1 MMDKEISVL
10 SGFGHEMSSA
20 NPYHM
25 EVKVEFDVNCKEEV
39 PWDEKDLQSV
49 ASGEVNSPFYC
60 LVCGKVFGQRHNLI
74 KHQRIHTGE
83 RPYSCDQCGKSFIQK
98 QHLTK
103 HQRLH
108 TGERPYICQ
117 LCGRSFSLKHNLT
130 THERIHTGEKP
141 YPCTDCGKSFSRREN
156 LRAHQRCHLNKTAGR
171 NTMAQLKE
179 PMNPCSLV
187 RPLPA
192 VVKQPTEER
201 VTENNPP
208 PKVVPSGERPVNP
221 RPFICPQCG
230 KRFFNKQTFINHYR
244 IHTGQRPHTCPECGR
259 SFIQK
264 QHLTKH
270 IRTHT
275 GEKPYTCGECGRSF
289 SMKHNLC
296 THMKTHTG
304 EKPYSCSACGKRFTR
319 RSTYQAHQR
328 IHCKSKSEEGP
339 SGDPPVA
346 SHRVEEMTFTPKG
359 IYIVE
364 VPEQNLMEQMTL
376 HTEEKPITCG
386 QCGKDFSDIGEIP
399 ICCSACGTNFHQN
412 RILTM
417 DLSSPS
423 AGLHDVPVISEQKS
437 LLITE
442 KGQNLDDQDPEVQ
455 TLGSPVSPQNHEESY
470 VETAQF
476 SCQWCGQIF
485 GQRED
490 LEQHEPL
497 HSGEK
502 IHACDQCGKTFFQ
515 KNLLIRHEKTH
526 TGNRWSS
533 RNPPSKNLTHVQPTQ
548 NRMTTVKKPFS
559 CNKCG
564 KSFSHQETLTL
575 HYRNHQRY
583 SANTTTSELKDKQC
597 LRSSLK
603 HVHNGSQGRVF
614 PCSVCGKSFNQK
626 HTLINHLRIHSG
638 ERPYSCSVCGKSF
651 IQKQHLTK
659 HVRLHTGERPYSC
672 QECGRSFSL
681 KHNLTTHQRIHTGE
695 RPYAC
700 KQCGKRFNRRGILRS
715 HERIH
720 LHEAAQTSCNT
731 EDLTVL
737 PDREENAL

>member
-1 MMDKEISVL
+1 MMDEDDSVL
-10 SGFGHEMSSA
+10 SGFGYDVSSA
-20 NPYHM
+20 SPDHM

-39 PWDEKDLQSV
+39 LWDEEDLQGPAPV
-49 ASGEVNSPFYC
+49 EVNAPFYC
-60 LVCGKVFGQRHNLI
+60 LVCGKAFGQRHNLI

-83 RPYSCDQCGKSFIQK
+83 RPYGCDQCEKSFIQK

-117 LCGRSFSLKHNLT
+117 ECGRGFSLKHNLT
-130 THERIHTGEKP
+130 THGRIHTGEKP
-141 YPCTDCGKSFSRREN
+141 YPCYECGKNFSRREN
-156 LRAHQRCHLNKTAGR
+156 LRAHQRCHLHKISSSMTQP
-171 NTMAQLKE
+171 ME
-179 PMNPCSLV
+179 PADPCRLF
-187 RPLPA
+187 RLLPA
-192 VVKQPTEER
+192 KGKCSKEQTVSEKNASPQVS
-201 VTENNPP
+201 
-208 PKVVPSGERPVNP
+208 SGGLAVNP

-259 SFIQK
+259 CFIQK

-275 GEKPYTCGECGRSF
+275 GEKPYTCSECGRSF

-304 EKPYSCSACGKRFTR
+304 EKPYCCSACAKRFTR

-328 IHCKSKSEEGP
+328 IHCKSKAGEGP
-339 SGDPPVA
+339 SGDPLETPPA
-346 SHRVEEMTFTPKG
+346 VEEETFTPKS
-359 IYIVE
+359 IYIVSI
-364 VPEQNLMEQMTL
+364 PETEQHKIEPLAPQTG
-376 HTEEKPITCG
+376 EKPITCA
-386 QCGKDFSDIGEIP
+386 QCGKNFTDIEEIP
-399 ICCSACGTNFHQN
+399 VCCTDCGKSFNQSDS
-412 RILTM
+412 LTM
-417 DLSSPS
+417 HQTSLSVGRLDAVADTVTPEVLS
-423 AGLHDVPVISEQKS
+423 AEEMKS
-437 LLITE
+437 LLIIE
-442 KGQNLDDQDPEVQ
+442 SADDQETAAQ
-455 TLGSPVSPQNHEESY
+455 TLESLQSHEESR
-470 VETAQF
+470 VEAEHF
-476 SCQWCGQIF
+476 SCKWCGQIF

-490 LEQHEPL
+490 LQQHEPL

-502 IHACDQCGKTFFQ
+502 IHTCDQCGKTFFQ
-515 KNLLIRHEKTH
+515 KNLLIKHEKMHAGDRPSPHNPPGKNPKHLPPTQQRTH
-526 TGNRWSS
+526 TGD
-533 RNPPSKNLTHVQPTQ
+533 
-548 NRMTTVKKPFS
+548 KPFS
-559 CNKCG
+559 CSKCG
-564 KSFSHQETLTL
+564 KGYSHQETLTL
-575 HYRNHQRY
+575 HQRSHQRY
-583 SANTTTSELKDKQC
+583 SSTITTAPEMKDKQR
-597 LRSSLK
+597 LRGALIHSGCQL
-603 HVHNGSQGRVF
+603 RVF

-638 ERPYSCSVCGKSF
+638 ERPYACPVCGKSF

-700 KQCGKRFNRRGILRS
+700 SQCGKSFNRRGILRS

-720 LHEAAQTSCNT
+720 LQHRRKKT
-731 EDLTVL
+731 LR
-737 PDREENAL
+737 P

>member
-1 MMDKEISVL
+1 M
-10 SGFGHEMSSA
+10 
-20 NPYHM
+20 
-25 EVKVEFDVNCKEEV
+25 EFDVNCKEEV
-39 PWDEKDLQSV
+39 SWDDEDLQSAAPV
-49 ASGEVNSPFYC
+49 EVNAPFYC
-60 LVCGKVFGQRHNLI
+60 LVCGRAFGQRHNLI

-83 RPYSCDQCGKSFIQK
+83 RPYFCDQCGKSFIQK

-108 TGERPYICQ
+108 TGERPYVCQ
-117 LCGRSFSLKHNLT
+117 MCGRGFSLKHNLT

-141 YPCTDCGKSFSRREN
+141 YPCSECGKSFSRREN
-156 LRAHQRCHLNKTAGR
+156 LRAHQRCHLSKTASSTGI
-171 NTMAQLKE
+171 MQSKE
-179 PMNPCSLV
+179 PVNPRCLV
-187 RPLPA
+187 RLLPTVGKPPKEQA
-192 VVKQPTEER
+192 
-201 VTENNPP
+201 VTEKNAT
-208 PKVVPSGERPVNP
+208 PKVSSSGRALNP

-275 GEKPYTCGECGRSF
+275 GEKPYTCSECGRSF

-328 IHCKSKSEEGP
+328 IHCKSKPEDVP

-346 SHRVEEMTFTPKG
+346 SHPVEDVTFTSKG
-359 IYIVE
+359 VYVVE
-364 VPEQNLMEQMTL
+364 APEQQMMEQTMQR
-376 HTEEKPITCG
+376 TEETAITCG
-386 QCGKDFSDIGEIP
+386 RGRGNYSDIEE
-399 ICCSACGTNFHQN
+399 ICCTDSGTSFSQSGL
-412 RILTM
+412 LTM
-417 DLSSPS
+417 HPRSPS
-423 AGLHDVPVISEQKS
+423 AGLGTSLVSEEEKS
-437 LLITE
+437 LLIIE
-442 KGQNLDDQDPEVQ
+442 SGE
-455 TLGSPVSPQNHEESY
+455 SPPAQMLQSLMSLPSPEESH
-470 VETAQF
+470 VGAAHF

-515 KNLLIRHEKTH
+515 KNLLMKHEKMH
-526 TGNRWSS
+526 FGGRQPS
-533 RNPPSKNLTHVQPTQ
+533 RNPPSKSLKHLPPVQHWAGTAD
-548 NRMTTVKKPFS
+548 KPFS
-559 CNKCG
+559 CGKCR

-575 HYRNHQRY
+575 HQRSHQRY
-583 SANTTTSELKDKQC
+583 SSPITPDLKDKQC
-597 LRSSLK
+597 PRGGPK
-603 HVHNGSQGRVF
+603 HDHHEGQGRAF

-638 ERPYSCSVCGKSF
+638 ERPYPCPMCGKSF

-700 KQCGKRFNRRGILRS
+700 NQCGKRFNRRGILLS

-720 LHEAAQTSCNT
+720 LQEAAQTSRGA

-737 PDREENAL
+737 LGRSAL

>member
-1 MMDKEISVL
+1 MVEMDEDPSFL
-10 SGFGHEMSSA
+10 NGFGYGMSS
-20 NPYHM
+20 NSSDHM
-25 EVKVEFDVNCKEEV
+25 EVKVELDVNCKEEV
-39 PWDEKDLQSV
+39 PWGDEGLQSAAPV
-49 ASGEVNSPFYC
+49 EVNAPFYC

-83 RPYSCDQCGKSFIQK
+83 RPYCCDQCGKSFIQK

-108 TGERPYICQ
+108 TGERPYVCQ
-117 LCGRSFSLKHNLT
+117 VCGRGFSLKHNLS
-130 THERIHTGEKP
+130 THGRIHTGEKP
-141 YPCTDCGKSFSRREN
+141 YPCVECGKNFSRREN
-156 LRAHQRCHLNKTAGR
+156 LRAHQRCHVSKATGGNRIQPKQPVNPVSPAC
-171 NTMAQLKE
+171 QLL
-179 PMNPCSLV
+179 S
-187 RPLPA
+187 
-192 VVKQPTEER
+192 VVKRPKER
-201 VTENNPP
+201 AVTEKIPP
-208 PKVVPSGERPVNP
+208 VKVPSRGRTVNP

-275 GEKPYTCGECGRSF
+275 GEKPYTCSECGRSF

-304 EKPYSCSACGKRFTR
+304 EKPYSCAGCGKRFTR

-328 IHCKSKSEEGP
+328 IHCKSKPEEGP
-339 SGDPPVA
+339 SGVCH
-346 SHRVEEMTFTPKG
+346 SVEDILFTPKG
-359 IYIVE
+359 VYIVE
-364 VPEQNLMEQMTL
+364 VPEHQMMAQMTL
-376 HTEEKPITCG
+376 HTLETPITCG
-386 QCGKDFSDIGEIP
+386 QCGKDFRDLGEIP
-399 ICCSACGTNFHQN
+399 VCCTDCGTSFTQTSN
-412 RILTM
+412 LTVNP
-417 DLSSPS
+417 SSHS
-423 AGLHDVPVISEQKS
+423 AELQGISADMITS
-437 LLITE
+437 LTSEE
-442 KGQNLDDQDPEVQ
+442 KTPLLTIDRGENCHDQDPLALTSGGLQ
-455 TLGSPVSPQNHEESY
+455 CHEEPHAC
-470 VETAQF
+470 VVHF

-490 LEQHEPL
+490 LEQHEPF

-502 IHACDQCGKTFFQ
+502 IHSCVQCGKTFFQ
-515 KNLLIRHEKTH
+515 KTLLMKHEKTH
-526 TGNRWSS
+526 SGDR
-533 RNPPSKNLTHVQPTQ
+533 RNSPNMNLRHLPTVQQPAATA
-548 NRMTTVKKPFS
+548 NKPFS
-559 CNKCG
+559 CTKCG
-564 KSFSHQETLTL
+564 KRFSHHETLIL
-575 HYRNHQRY
+575 HQR
-583 SANTTTSELKDKQC
+583 SHQRLSIPATIAPELKC
-597 LRSSLK
+597 PGGGLK
-603 HVHNGSQGRVF
+603 REHSEGQGRAF

-638 ERPYSCSVCGKSF
+638 ERPYPCPTCGKSF

-659 HVRLHTGERPYSC
+659 HMRLHTGERPYSC

-700 KQCGKRFNRRGILRS
+700 IQCGKRFNRRGILLS

-720 LHEAAQTSCNT
+720 LQEAAQCS
-731 EDLTVL
+731 
-737 PDREENAL
+737 

>member
-1 MMDKEISVL
+1 MMSRD
-10 SGFGHEMSSA
+10 HMMSSLS
-20 NPYHM
+20 PHHM
-25 EVKVEFDVNCKEEV
+25 DVKVEFDVKCKEED
-39 PWDEKDLQSV
+39 PWDDEEELQSV
-49 ASGEVNSPFYC
+49 APVNVNSLFYC
-60 LVCGKVFGQRHNLI
+60 LVCGRAFGQRHNLI

-83 RPYSCDQCGKSFIQK
+83 RPYCCDQCGKSFIQK

-108 TGERPYICQ
+108 TGERPYVC
-117 LCGRSFSLKHNLT
+117 LVCGRGFSLKHNLT
-130 THERIHTGEKP
+130 THGRIHTGEKP
-141 YPCTDCGKSFSRREN
+141 YPCYECGKSFSRREN
-156 LRAHQRCHLNKTAGR
+156 LRTHQRCHLKKAASRSNMMELEESVSPSGLDYLLPTVDTKP
-171 NTMAQLKE
+171 KE
-179 PMNPCSLV
+179 QAITEKNPV
-187 RPLPA
+187 
-192 VVKQPTEER
+192 
-201 VTENNPP
+201 
-208 PKVVPSGERPVNP
+208 PKVSSSGRTLNP

-275 GEKPYTCGECGRSF
+275 GEKPYRCSECGRSF

-304 EKPYSCSACGKRFTR
+304 EKPYCCSACGKRFTR

-328 IHCKSKSEEGP
+328 IHCKSKLEESP
-339 SGDPPVA
+339 SGGDPPGEPHPAQDV
-346 SHRVEEMTFTPKG
+346 TPKSADIG
-359 IYIVE
+359 KL
-364 VPEQNLMEQMTL
+364 PEQL
-376 HTEEKPITCG
+376 HTVPITCG
-386 QCGKDFSDIGEIP
+386 QCGKNYGGIGEIG
-399 ICCSACGTNFHQN
+399 CTDCGTSFNKMAPTSQSSDFHEDPADMV
-412 RILTM
+412 TSM
-417 DLSSPS
+417 
-423 AGLHDVPVISEQKS
+423 ISEEKT
-437 LLITE
+437 LLIIE
-442 KGQNLDDQDPEVQ
+442 RVDSLDDQDPAVQ
-455 TLGSPVSPQNHEESY
+455 MLESISVPCHEELPMG
-470 VETAQF
+470 TAPF

-485 GQRED
+485 SQRED

-502 IHACDQCGKTFFQ
+502 IHACCQCGKKFFQ
-515 KNLLIRHEKTH
+515 KNLLIKHEKIH
-526 TGNRWSS
+526 EDRLSS
-533 RNPPSKNLTHVQPTQ
+533 HNPQSFKHLPPIQQ
-548 NRMTTVKKPFS
+548 WTTATDKPYP

-575 HYRNHQRY
+575 HQRSHQRY
-583 SANTTTSELKDKQC
+583 SIPITAAPELKDKQ
-597 LRSSLK
+597 RGDPK
-603 HVHNGSQGRVF
+603 HVNGGQGRVF

-638 ERPYSCSVCGKSF
+638 ERPYPCPVCGKSF

-695 RPYAC
+695 RPYPC
-700 KQCGKRFNRRGILRS
+700 NHCGKRFNRRGILLS

-720 LHEAAQTSCNT
+720 LQEAAQTSRNGQK
-731 EDLTVL
+731 L
-737 PDREENAL
+737 

>member
-1 MMDKEISVL
+1 MMDGDVSSINTLVY
-10 SGFGHEMSSA
+10 EMPST
-20 NPYHM
+20 NHI
-25 EVKVEFDVNCKEEV
+25 EVKVEFDVSCKEEDH
-39 PWDEKDLQSV
+39 WEEEDLQSAAPV
-49 ASGEVNSPFYC
+49 EVNAPFYC
-60 LVCGKVFGQRHNLI
+60 LVCGRAFGQRHNLI

-83 RPYSCDQCGKSFIQK
+83 RPYCCDQCGKSFIQK

-108 TGERPYICQ
+108 TGERPYVC
-117 LCGRSFSLKHNLT
+117 LVCGRGFSLKHNLT
-130 THERIHTGEKP
+130 THQRIHTGEKP
-141 YPCTDCGKSFSRREN
+141 YPCTACGRSFSRREN
-156 LRAHQRCHLNKTAGR
+156 LRAHQRCHLNKSAGSGSSEV
-171 NTMAQLKE
+171 ASKQLVNPSGLVHLQPKE
-179 PMNPCSLV
+179 
-187 RPLPA
+187 
-192 VVKQPTEER
+192 QP
-201 VTENNPP
+201 VTEKNPA
-208 PKVVPSGERPVNP
+208 PKVSSSGRVLNP

-275 GEKPYTCGECGRSF
+275 GEKPYTCSQCGRSF

-304 EKPYSCSACGKRFTR
+304 EKPYSCSACGKKFTR

-328 IHCKSKSEEGP
+328 IHCKSKPEELPG
-339 SGDPPVA
+339 A
-346 SHRVEEMTFTPKG
+346 SHPAQDQSV
-359 IYIVE
+359 YIVE
-364 VPEQNLMEQMTL
+364 VPEQHLLRET
-376 HTEEKPITCG
+376 TPITCG
-386 QCGKDFSDIGEIP
+386 RCGKTSSDVHEIP
-399 ICCSACGTNFHQN
+399 ECCTDCGTSVRQSNVLSVNPSSQLEDLHQDPADMVTS
-412 RILTM
+412 L
-417 DLSSPS
+417 
-423 AGLHDVPVISEQKS
+423 ISEEKS
-437 LLITE
+437 LLIIE
-442 KGQNLDDQDPEVQ
+442 SGESLEDPDTAVQ
-455 TLGSPVSPQNHEESY
+455 MLGSLLSLPICEESILGPA
-470 VETAQF
+470 TF

-515 KNLLIRHEKTH
+515 KSLLTKHKKLH
-526 TGNRWSS
+526 AGDGQSS
-533 RNPPSKNLTHVQPTQ
+533 NDKNLRHLSALQP
-548 NRMTTVKKPFS
+548 RAADKPHPCS
-559 CNKCG
+559 KCG

-575 HYRNHQRY
+575 HQRSHQRC
-583 SANTTTSELKDKQC
+583 SSLLTTTPELKSRQ
-597 LRSSLK
+597 RGGQK
-603 HVHNGSQGRVF
+603 HVHQGHGRVF
-614 PCSVCGKSFNQK
+614 PCSVCSKCFNQK

-638 ERPYSCSVCGKSF
+638 ERPYPCPTCGKSF

-700 KQCGKRFNRRGILRS
+700 NQCGKRFNRRGILLS

-720 LHEAAQTSCNT
+720 LQEGAKNSRSAVS
-731 EDLTVL
+731 LTVL
-737 PDREENAL
+737 LGNDGHIV